1 MKKTSYLSTFPGDLF
16 KNLLLFVVVITSI
29 IKDEICHLRKKL
41 KYSFNREVTQSAS
54 NYCE

>member
-29 IKDEICHLRKKL
+29 IKDEICHLRKK
-41 KYSFNREVTQSAS
+41 
-54 NYCE
+54 